1 MKHKIISAFLTASF
15 AVTGLATLTVVGLA
29 SCSSDDESFV
39 LRSDSRLVF
48 TSAGGEKAFTVCTDG
63 AWSVTTN
70 APWIAFDKS
79 GGTGDGVTRDKIT
92 VSALRNIGDLRT
104 DSFILHAV
112 GQDLPVVCTQEEGAP
127 LHLGT
132 AKLTGAL
139 QVNVPAEGVGIE
151 VPYTYGYA
159 GGKVRV
165 SAALSGT
172 GAEGLSVEAR
182 DFVMDGEK
190 GTFTLPLS
198 GTPTQ
203 AGPLSITVTTDD
215 ATANTSAMQA
225 TVLAQVVLEE
235 HFDLMLWGGDVVAGK
250 KGIKGGF
257 KKTGDGTVIDE
268 SVAVTACSATTDGSN
283 DLVLTHAESYR
294 QLRGFSGWSGV
305 KVYEHPG
312 YVKAGTASI
321 AGSVIT
327 PALAR
332 LSAGASRVTVTCRVA
347 QYVKE
352 SGGAVAISVTGG
364 GTPSITR
371 YTFENAGKTSS
382 STWESVSFTID
393 NPTRDTK
400 IVFAAEGNKR
410 FCIDDV
416 VVSE

>member
-1 MKHKIISAFLTASF
+1 MKIMKHNIISSF
-15 AVTGLATLTVVGLA
+15 IAVMGLAAFTAIGFT
-29 SCSSDDESFV
+29 SCSSDDDSFV
-39 LRSDSRLVF
+39 LRSDSRLAF
-48 TSAGGEKAFTVCTDG
+48 TSAGGEKSFTVCTDG
-63 AWSVTTN
+63 AWSLTTD
-70 APWIAFDKS
+70 APWITFDKES
-79 GGTGDGVTRDKIT
+79 GTGDGVTREKIL
-92 VSALRNIGDLRT
+92 VSASRNIGDLRT
-104 DSFILHAV
+104 DSFILHAA
-112 GQDLPVVCTQEEGAP
+112 GQDLPVVCSQEEGAP
-127 LHLGT
+127 LHLGA

-139 QVNVPAEGVGIE
+139 QVNVPATGVGIE
-151 VPYTYGYA
+151 VPYTYGYV
-159 GGKVRV
+159 GGKVHV
-165 SAALSGT
+165 SATLSGT
-172 GAEGLSVEAR
+172 GAEGLSVEAQ

-190 GTFTLPLS
+190 GTFTLPVS

-203 AGPLSITVTTDD
+203 AGPLVITITTDD
-215 ATANTSAMQA
+215 ATANTSTTQA

-257 KKTGDGTVIDE
+257 KKTDEGTVIDE
-268 SVAVTACSATTDGSN
+268 SVPVTECKATTDGSN

-294 QLRGFSGWSGV
+294 QLRGFSGWSGT

-327 PALAR
+327 PSLSR
-332 LSAGASRVTVTCRVA
+332 LSAGATHVTVTCRVA

-352 SGGAVAISVTGG
+352 SGGAVSITVTGG
-364 GTPSITR
+364 GTPSITS
-371 YTFENAGKTSS
+371 YTFKNAAKSTT
-382 STWESVSFTID
+382 STWETVSFTID

-400 IVFAAEGNKR
+400 IVFSAVGNNR